1 MWKQSLRRTCYCLVI
16 AAIFTVIVA
25 GDVFTEKK
33 PEVRLQPVRVM
44 PGDTLHGI
52 SEKYLQDPSRWPEI
66 YKYNESLIKN
76 PDLILPAMTIMVPVE
91 LVKVYLRPAKMIFFQ
106 NDVRA
111 MRRGEAEWLRAK
123 LDMELYDEDTVRTL
137 VRSYAKVDFPTGEV
151 LRIGENSMMVLK
163 PEEAGKEEIRLLQG
177 ELDSSKAK
185 VLTVSAVVEPKVVP
199 GSEAP
204 QFKTRLKDDKT
215 TEVAVYKGE
224 VSVTGAGKKV
234 DVFAGLGTKVKLN
247 QEPLEPFKLPPPP
260 SGEELAR
267 MQKEMA
273 LPEGFT
279 SGEIAF
285 SFKVPQGQTPKL
297 EISEVES
304 VAQKEAVEQISVS
317 PIRYCHLQVARDIE
331 FKYLVR
337 EEKGESVDWRSA
349 VLPDG
354 EYYWRIAF
362 INEDGVEGTFS
373 EVRKITVD
381 SAPPEI
387 EIISP
392 EQNAVIDR
400 SQVTVHGK
408 TETGALLWVNSLPVQ
423 VEADTGK
430 FTMRVTL
437 EKGKNNVHFL
447 ARDRAGNESTEALRI
462 TRGEKKEEGTVWKWL
477 LPAIIIGVNAI
488 WIGILI
494 GTAL

>member
-1 MWKQSLRRTCYCLVI
+1 
-16 AAIFTVIVA
+16 
-25 GDVFTEKK
+25 
-33 PEVRLQPVRVM
+33 
-44 PGDTLHGI
+44 
-52 SEKYLQDPSRWPEI
+52 
-66 YKYNESLIKN
+66 
-76 PDLILPAMTIMVPVE
+76 
-91 LVKVYLRPAKMIFFQ
+91 
-106 NDVRA
+106 
-111 MRRGEAEWLRAK
+111 
-123 LDMELYDEDTVRTL
+123 
-137 VRSYAKVDFPTGEV
+137 
-151 LRIGENSMMVLK
+151 
-163 PEEAGKEEIRLLQG
+163 
-177 ELDSSKAK
+177 
-185 VLTVSAVVEPKVVP
+185 
-199 GSEAP
+199 
-204 QFKTRLKDDKT
+204 
-215 TEVAVYKGE
+215 
-224 VSVTGAGKKV
+224 
-234 DVFAGLGTKVKLN
+234 
-247 QEPLEPFKLPPPP
+247 
-260 SGEELAR
+260 
-267 MQKEMA
+267 
-273 LPEGFT
+273 
-279 SGEIAF
+279 
-285 SFKVPQGQTPKL
+285 
-297 EISEVES
+297 
-304 VAQKEAVEQISVS
+304 
-317 PIRYCHLQVARDIE
+317 LQVARDIE

>member
-1 MWKQSLRRTCYCLVI
+1 MWSQLLRNTRHYWGIVVI
-16 AAIFTVIVA
+16 LAIFVA
-25 GDVFTEKK
+25 VDVFAEEKSK
-33 PEVRLQPVRVM
+33 VRLQPVRVM

-66 YKYNESLIKN
+66 YEYNESLIKN
-76 PDLILPAMTIMVPVE
+76 PDLILPAMVIMVPVE
-91 LVKVYLRPAKMIFFQ
+91 LVKVYLRPAKMMFVQ

-111 MRRGEAEWLRAK
+111 RRKGEAEWLRAK

-151 LRIGENSMMVLK
+151 LRIGENSMVVLK
-163 PEEAGKEEIRLLQG
+163 PEEVGKEEIQLLQG

-224 VSVTGAGKKV
+224 VSVTGAEKKV
-234 DVFAGLGTKVKLN
+234 DIGAGFGTEVKLN
-247 QEPLEPFKLPPPP
+247 QKPLEPFELPPPP
-260 SGEELAR
+260 SGEELVR
-267 MQKEMA
+267 MQNEMS
-273 LPEGFT
+273 LPDGFT
-279 SGEIAF
+279 SGRIAF
-285 SFKVPQGQTPKL
+285 SFKAPEERAAGLKVS
-297 EISEVES
+297 EIEGI
-304 VAQKEAVEQISVS
+304 ARDEAKKQASIS
-317 PIRYCHLQVARDIE
+317 PIRYCHLQVARDRA
-331 FKYLVR
+331 FRNLVR
-337 EEKGESVDWRSA
+337 EEKGESVDWRSTG
-349 VLPDG
+349 LPDG

-362 INEDGVEGTFS
+362 INEDGVEGAFS

-381 SAPPEI
+381 STPPEI

-392 EQNAVIDR
+392 QQNAVIDQ
-400 SQVTVHGK
+400 SKVTVHGK
-408 TETGALLWVNSLPVQ
+408 TEPGVLLWVKGLPVE
-423 VEADTGK
+423 VGANTGK

-437 EKGKNNVHFL
+437 EKGKNDVHFL
-447 ARDRAGNESTEALRI
+447 ARDRAGNESTETLRI
-462 TRGEKKEEGTVWKWL
+462 TRGKEKEESTVWKWL
-477 LPAIIIGVNAI
+477 LPAVIIGVNAI